1 MKRLTLTTLA
11 LFTALTFSQF
21 ADAQVIGTYRPSLVT
36 YYPTSTSVLPA
47 PSQPQIVQ
55 ASYQGGTTITQTPIA
70 TVSNTQ
76 YVGAP
81 IASQA
86 YYSTQP
92 VTTGCECTPL
102 RSYPT
107 NVTPTAYYSPAPVT
121 YTQPVS
127 YVAPATVPVQQ
138 VSLAAPSALPA
149 NRYIGTNL
157 FGNPKVYA
165 TGQPVRNALRWLG
178 P

>member
-1 MKRLTLTTLA
+1 MKRLTLTALA
-11 LFTALTFSQF
+11 LFAALTATQY

-36 YYPTSTSVLPA
+36 YYPTSTSVMPA

-55 ASYQGGTTITQTPIA
+55 ASYQGGTTVTQTPIA
-70 TVSNTQ
+70 MVNNTQ

-81 IASQA
+81 INSQA
-86 YYSTQP
+86 YYGTQA
-92 VTTGCECTPL
+92 VSNGCECAPL
-102 RSYPT
+102 RSMPT
-107 NVTPTAYYSPAPVT
+107 NITPTSYYSPAPVT

-138 VSLAAPSALPA
+138 VALSPQPALPP

-157 FGNPKVYA
+157 FGSPKVYA
-165 TGQPVRNALRWLG
+165 NHQPVRNALRWLG

>member
-11 LFTALTFSQF
+11 LLATLTAVNF
-21 ADAQVIGTYRPSLVT
+21 ADAQVIGTYRPSVVT
-36 YYPTSTSVLPA
+36 YYPTSPSFTPA

-55 ASYQGGTTITQTPIA
+55 ASYYGAQTTPIA

-76 YVGAP
+76 AIG
-81 IASQA
+81 
-86 YYSTQP
+86 
-92 VTTGCECTPL
+92 GCECTPL

-107 NVTPTAYYSPAPVT
+107 NIAPTVYSSPAPVA
-121 YTQPVS
+121 YSQPVA
-127 YVAPATVPVQQ
+127 YAAPVSVPVQTVAYNTQ
-138 VSLAAPSALPA
+138 PALPP

-157 FGNPKVYA
+157 FGSPKVYA
-165 TGQPVRNALRWLG
+165 NGQPVRNALRWLG